1 MSPAQIWVPFT
12 FSQCFI
18 GIPYWYTSAH
28 VMLGKEMSKS
38 CGVNTGVMKG
48 CVLAPVIFNLCLV
61 AVSLVFRHNISAL
74 YGVPIK
80 YRLHGSLFNIR
91 CLQAVAKVT
100 NDTIFILQYA
110 DDADLSSHMPDGLQ
124 QQMYA
129 ISSAYSCSALVVNP
143 KRWKSFTSH
152 QIRHRPQPCLS
163 VGINL
168 ASLNSSCTWKVSLPP
183 HVISLQKFNAM
194 LT

>member
-1 MSPAQIWVPFT
+1 
-12 FSQCFI
+12 
-18 GIPYWYTSAH
+18 
-28 VMLGKEMSKS
+28 MLGKEMSKS

-61 AVSLVFRHNISAL
+61 AVTLVFRHNISAL

-143 KRWKSFTSH
+143 KKMEVLYLPSDSSPPPTLFISGNQLGFTEQFMYMESIITSTCDLTAEIQCH
-152 QIRHRPQPCLS
+152 
-163 VGINL
+163 VNL
-168 ASLNSSCTWKVSLPP
+168 ASTSFGKRSKRIFTNHDL
-183 HVISLQKFNAM
+183 
-194 LT
+194 